1 MGVAQNSSVPGWLGM
16 MWCRGKGNVTWPWEG
31 LWYCCLWGMNG
42 PKEYFLGG
50 IGQKK
55 RGSVVSYCLCVC
67 VCVCSLRMIQMNV
80 CTVQEWTWRH
90 GGQAC
95 GCGVGKERGTD
106 GECQVDYCT

>member
-1 MGVAQNSSVPGWLGM
+1 M

-31 LWYCCLWGMNG
+31 MGYCCLWGMNG
-42 PKEYFLGG
+42 PKVYLLGG

-55 RGSVVSYCLCVC
+55 RRSAVSLPVCVCVC

-95 GCGVGKERGTD
+95 DCGVGKERGTD